1 MARIG
6 IFGGTFNPIH
16 FGHLRAAEETREHF
30 DLDKIIFL
38 PSGIPPLK
46 NQELAKLDH
55 RLEMARIAIAGNP
68 SFEVS
73 SLEGE
78 EEGPSY
84 TVKTVEKL
92 NSIYP
97 SDRLYFMMGL
107 DTFKE
112 LEKWYMPEKLASL
125 INFVVFSRPGSEFK
139 DFFLSPYL
147 RESDNPEKREFEI
160 YALSHDV
167 MECLELTLKSG
178 RELLLFRTS
187 AFEIS
192 ASYIRRLVREGK
204 SARYLLPAGVISY
217 IITNNLY
224 RS

>member
-30 DLDKIIFL
+30 DLDKIIFV
-38 PSGIPPLK
+38 PSGTPPLK
-46 NQELAKLDH
+46 NQELARIDH
-55 RLEMARIAIAGNP
+55 RLEMARLAVSGNP
-68 SFEVS
+68 FFEVS
-73 SLEGE
+73 PIEGE
-78 EEGPSY
+78 EDGPSY

-92 NSIYP
+92 NSMHP

-107 DTFKE
+107 DTWNE
-112 LEKWYMPEKLASL
+112 LPKWYMPEKLVSL
-125 INFVVFSRPGSEFK
+125 INFIVFSRPGSHFK

-147 RESDNPEKREFEI
+147 RESENPEKREFEI
-160 YALSHDV
+160 YALTHDV
-167 MECLELTLKSG
+167 MECLELALRSG

-187 AFEIS
+187 GFEIS

-204 SARYLLPAGVISY
+204 SVRYLLPAGVISY

-224 RS
+224 R